1 MVKNKK
7 IKFDTYEKAAE
18 WFDTHDMADYADQLK
33 PVDFHFD
40 FRKNR
45 NWVEL
50 EREIAVNLR
59 KLAIK
64 QKIPTRILVNRM
76 LKERL
81 ENIL

>member
-1 MVKNKK
+1 M
-7 IKFDTYEKAAE
+7 
-18 WFDTHDMADYADQLK
+18 
-33 PVDFHFD
+33 DFHFD
-40 FRKNR
+40 FRKNS

-81 ENIL
+81 EKDIVDKL